1 MITGDMKNVH
11 FLNLQAVLSESR
23 VEFEAAV
30 RMALIEGVAN
40 LTPAQIR
47 NAFFPERTGAEFPV
61 AIDQAY
67 EALHYPLS

>member
-47 NAFFPERTGAEFPV
+47 NAFF
-61 AIDQAY
+61 QN
-67 EALHYPLS
+67 ALVLSSP